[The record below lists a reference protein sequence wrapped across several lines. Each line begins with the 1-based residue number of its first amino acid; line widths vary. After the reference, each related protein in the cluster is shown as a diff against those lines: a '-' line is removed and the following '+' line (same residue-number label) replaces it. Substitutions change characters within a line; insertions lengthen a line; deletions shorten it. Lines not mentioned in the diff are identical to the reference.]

1 MGEELDD
8 ADIPDAYLDSL
19 GYEALLQHAM
29 QIANAVPGRN
39 DECNCG
45 SGKKYKKCCGGVHES
60 DSDTHVTASIEITL
74 LADEKQAQDGSDCGD
89 HPDAGTSQGA
99 GYDGEQ
105 WNNSERDTNTHDP
118 GGTGPLL

>member
-45 SGKKYKKCCGGVHES
+45 SGKKYKRCCGGVDES
-60 DSDTHVTASIEITL
+60 TSSSPSTAQAEVKDIPATDPEYDRLVRVCQDTDG
-74 LADEKQAQDGSDCGD
+74 DEA
-89 HPDAGTSQGA
+89 AG
-99 GYDGEQ
+99 
-105 WNNSERDTNTHDP
+105 
-118 GGTGPLL
+118 